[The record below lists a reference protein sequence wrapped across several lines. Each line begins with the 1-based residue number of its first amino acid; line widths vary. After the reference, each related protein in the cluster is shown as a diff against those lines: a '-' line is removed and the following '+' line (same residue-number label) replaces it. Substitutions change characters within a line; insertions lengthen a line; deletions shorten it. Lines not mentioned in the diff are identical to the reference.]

1 MHPTLSSFY
10 NIPQSYYVPRR
21 IRQVYQARLQANGLW
36 STSAEE
42 SEVEKEKPKRFGEKE
57 TEKDDPKQ
65 IFKSAFQRERV
76 GHSNRPSGTIQSDRN
91 RSWKS
96 HAQHLISTQGCWAT
110 RTFSFMIGALDS
122 NE

>member
-21 IRQVYQARLQANGLW
+21 IRQVYQTRLEANGLW
-36 STSAEE
+36 TTPAEE
-42 SEVEKEKPKRFGEKE
+42 GEVEKPKRFGEKE
-57 TEKDDPKQ
+57 TEKDDPKE
-65 IFKSAFQRERV
+65 IFKNAFQRERV
-76 GHSNRPSGTIQSDRN
+76 GHSHRPSGIIWSDCN

-96 HAQHLISTQGCWAT
+96 HARHLISTQDCWVK
-110 RTFSFMIGALDS
+110 RTSSFIIGALDC